1 MPVPK
6 VVGDIMTRELT
17 TLEHDAKLLDA
28 ALLMRS
34 SGFRHLPVVKE
45 GRPVG
50 VLSDR
55 DVQRASPSI
64 FSNLSPDEYN
74 QLFETVPVEKV
85 MAREPVTATP
95 ETSIKEVAR
104 VMYEQRVGS
113 VLVVGPD
120 QKVLGIVTNTDL
132 LRILNTL
139 LDEP

>member
-6 VVGDIMTRELT
+6 VVEDIMTRELT

-64 FSNLSPDEYN
+64 FSNLSADEYN

-95 ETSIKEVAR
+95 ETPIKEVAR
-104 VMYEQRVGS
+104 IMFEQRVGS
-113 VLVVGPD
+113 VLVVGAD

-132 LRILNTL
+132 LRFLNTL
-139 LDEP
+139 LDES

>member
-6 VVGDIMTRELT
+6 VVEDIMTRELT

-95 ETSIKEVAR
+95 ETPIKEVAR
-104 VMYEQRVGS
+104 IMYEQRVGS

-132 LRILNTL
+132 LRFLNTL
-139 LDEP
+139 LDES

>member
-6 VVGDIMTRELT
+6 VVEDIMTRELT

-64 FSNLSPDEYN
+64 FSNLSADEYN

-95 ETSIKEVAR
+95 ETPIKEVAR
-104 VMYEQRVGS
+104 IMFEQRVGS

-132 LRILNTL
+132 LRFLNTL
-139 LDEP
+139 LDES

>member
-6 VVGDIMTRELT
+6 LVGDIMTRELT

-34 SGFRHLPVVKE
+34 SGFRHLPVVKD

-74 QLFETVPVEKV
+74 RLFETIPVEKV
-85 MAREPVTATP
+85 MVREPMTATA
-95 ETSIKEVAR
+95 ETPIKEVVQ
-104 VMYEQRVGS
+104 VMYEQKVGS

-120 QKVLGIVTNTDL
+120 KKLLGIVTNTDL
-132 LRILNTL
+132 LRMLNAV
-139 LDEP
+139 LDEV

>member
-6 VVGDIMTRELT
+6 VVEDIMTRELT

-64 FSNLSPDEYN
+64 FSNLSADEYN

-95 ETSIKEVAR
+95 DTPIKEVAR
-104 VMYEQRVGS
+104 IMYEQRVGS
-113 VLVVGPD
+113 VLVVGAD

-132 LRILNTL
+132 LRFLNTL
-139 LDEP
+139 LDES

>member
-74 QLFETVPVEKV
+74 RLFETIPVEKV

-95 ETSIKEVAR
+95 ETPIKEVVQ
-104 VMYEQRVGS
+104 VMYEQKVGS

-120 QKVLGIVTNTDL
+120 KKLLGIVTNTDL

-139 LDEP
+139 LDES